1 LKTKYSPEFR
11 EQAVQKTLNRG
22 SQTIEEIA
30 DKLSV
35 NSYTLKHW
43 LREYHPKPMP
53 HKPDAKSPADWT
65 NEEKLHALMA
75 SYGLKDEALASFCRQ
90 QGLFIH
96 HLSRW
101 KTDFTDK
108 QSSPPNQPKSDKA
121 LRDEIIQ
128 LNKELSRK
136 DKALAEAAALLILQK
151 KFQAFW
157 AEKES

>member
-1 LKTKYSPEFR
+1 MKTKYSPEFR

-22 SQTIEEIA
+22 DQTIEEIA

-35 NSYTLKHW
+35 NCYTLKNW
-43 LREYHPKPMP
+43 LKEYRPKPMP
-53 HKPDAKSPADWT
+53 PKLNAKCPADWT
-65 NEEKLHALMA
+65 SEEKLHALMA
-75 SYGLKDEALASFCRQ
+75 SYGLKDEELNSFCRQ
-90 QGLFIH
+90 QGLFTH
-96 HLSRW
+96 HLSSW
-101 KTDFTDK
+101 KNDFTHK
-108 QSSPPNQPKSDKA
+108 HLPPNPPKSDKV
-121 LRDEIIQ
+121 LRDEINQ